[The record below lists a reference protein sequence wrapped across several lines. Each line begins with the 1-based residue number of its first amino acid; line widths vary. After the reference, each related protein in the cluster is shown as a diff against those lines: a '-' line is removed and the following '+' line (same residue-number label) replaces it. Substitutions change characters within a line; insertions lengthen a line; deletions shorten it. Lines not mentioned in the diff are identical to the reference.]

1 MKKKIVH
8 IIAVFMLTAVL
19 MTACVACGNK
29 DVDKKAP
36 VSRSVTIGSL
46 VGGKVVADKATATA
60 GEVVTLTVSATGGYH
75 FIDGT
80 LTANGVAV
88 PLKDG
93 KYTFKMPYTD
103 VTILAQFKKVYT
115 RVDSDRVEN
124 ENGRYLLFGEYP
136 QSLASDDVSENFKKA
151 IKDNKLEAM
160 KDSDGYYVSTVD
172 GERYAMATA
181 TKQNN
186 REMFT
191 DGVSQI
197 FNGTSYF
204 FKVEPIK
211 WLILKEQNGQATLLA
226 ADILDTHIFDSMK
239 GDWEKSSVRAFLNGD
254 LFLNKAFNASLKESI
269 VETTLDNRTTSWST
283 ENAKNLKDT
292 LDKVFL
298 PSYKDMAKVKSTE
311 DNEYGFPMENV
322 KSAERK
328 RLATDFSRARGAWID
343 TAETNYG
350 VAPWWLRS
358 IGNDADGKNVINVSK
373 EGCVSGQYNGY
384 AAPVEGLGIV
394 PMLTLTM

>member
-8 IIAVFMLTAVL
+8 IIAVILLIGAL

-29 DVDKKAP
+29 DVDNKTT
-36 VSRSVTIGSL
+36 VYRSVTVGSL
-46 VGGKVVADKATATA
+46 VGGSVVADKATATA
-60 GEVVTLTVSATGGYH
+60 GEVVTLTVSAAGGYQ

-115 RVDSDRVEN
+115 RVDGDGVEN
-124 ENGRYLLFGEYP
+124 ENGSYLLFGEYP
-136 QSLASDDVSENFKKA
+136 KSLASGDVSDKFEKA
-151 IKDNKLEAM
+151 KKDNTLESM
-160 KDSDGYYVSTVD
+160 KNSDGYYVSAVD
-172 GERYAMATA
+172 GERYEMAMATR
-181 TKQNN
+181 QNHKKL
-186 REMFT
+186 FT
-191 DGVSQI
+191 NGVSQI
-197 FNGTSYF
+197 LDGTSYF

-239 GDWEKSSVRAFLNGD
+239 GDWEKSGVREFLNGD
-254 LFLNKAFNASLKESI
+254 LFLNKAFNLSLKESI
-269 VETTLDNRTTSWST
+269 VETSLDNRTTSYSPK
-283 ENAKNLKDT
+283 NAAALNDT

-298 PSYKDMAKVKSTE
+298 PSYKDMAQVKSTE
-311 DNEYGFPMENV
+311 ENEYGFLMENE

-328 RLATDFSRARGAWID
+328 RLATDF
-343 TAETNYG
+343 
-350 VAPWWLRS
+350 
-358 IGNDADGKNVINVSK
+358 
-373 EGCVSGQYNGY
+373 
-384 AAPVEGLGIV
+384 
-394 PMLTLTM
+394 